1 MSSNLINQLQAL
13 NCASILTVYKHINSL
28 YHFRINPDFSVFCPK
43 QVNLT
48 NHCRMASYANA
59 EEELRIAEIFYQK
72 AQLQVYLL
80 HEKWS
85 ELARRLDR
93 MERDDDHP
101 LQYLLRTRLD
111 IISQVMRMYSDY
123 AELKEQQ
130 IVDLQRELTQMNLE
144 QYVLNEIRNIRYEM
158 SDDCIDN

>member
-1 MSSNLINQLQAL
+1 
-13 NCASILTVYKHINSL
+13 
-28 YHFRINPDFSVFCPK
+28 
-43 QVNLT
+43 
-48 NHCRMASYANA
+48 MASYANA